1 VRRSSPDVLTRESE
15 FDDGRGKDERLGAV
29 KINHSVLTR
38 RIDELYADAQVC
50 AQVAGLA
57 YVSDN
62 EPGIVRHR
70 RGRGWSFRD
79 AGNRPLTDREVKARI
94 LALAIPPAWRD
105 VWICPDEDGHILAVG
120 VDDKGRKQ
128 YLYHERWREFRDLLN
143 FFRLVSFGER
153 LPRVRRHVERQLRR
167 RTLDRDQ
174 ILSTMVRIIDTS
186 AIRIGNEVYAEENDS
201 YGLSTLHRRH
211 ARVTGARVT
220 FRFPAKSGRQA
231 AIELTDR
238 RVATVVGRLAEQRRR
253 RLFTVDRHPVDAAE
267 VNEMLATVA
276 GEHVTAKDFRTW
288 RGTLT
293 AFTVLASQD
302 DTADHNAQVLSA
314 VDATSAVL
322 GNTRAVA
329 RAHYIH
335 PRVLSSFLDGTFSDL
350 LARSVPS
357 RNPAL
362 TPEERPLLGFLR
374 VLLDEEFGAL
384 TDGDPLQL
392 PLD

>member
-1 VRRSSPDVLTRESE
+1 MT
-15 FDDGRGKDERLGAV
+15 
-29 KINHSVLTR
+29 INHAALTR
-38 RIDELYADAQVC
+38 RIDELYADAQTC
-50 AQVAGLA
+50 AQQAGLA
-57 YVSDN
+57 YVSDD
-62 EPGIVRHR
+62 EPGIVRRR

-79 AGNRPLTDREVKARI
+79 VGNRPLTDREVKARI

-211 ARVTGARVT
+211 VRVSGARVT

-231 AIELTDR
+231 EIELTDR
-238 RVATVVGRLAEQRRR
+238 RVATIVGRLAEQRRR
-253 RLFTVDRHPVDAAE
+253 RLFTVDGHGVDAAD

-293 AFTVLASQD
+293 AFTVLSAHD
-302 DTADHNAQVLSA
+302 DTDDRNAQVLLA

-329 RAHYIH
+329 RAHYVH

-357 RNPAL
+357 RHRAL
-362 TPEERPLLGFLR
+362 TRQERSLLGFLR
-374 VLLDEEFGAL
+374 VLLDEEFGAV
-384 TDGDPLQL
+384 TDGRPLQL
-392 PLD
+392 SR